1 MKEDTKNYPLL
12 FAEPPLHNKE
22 FRYKLSEIV
31 LEKFQV
37 PGFFMVKSSVLT
49 SFSCAKST
57 CLVVDSGH
65 NVTYVSVVQDGY
77 VNQKCKVLSL

>member
-22 FRYKLSEIV
+22 FRYKLSEIM
-31 LEKFQV
+31 LEKLQV

-65 NVTYVSVVQDGY
+65 NTTYVSVVQDGY
-77 VNQKCKVLSL
+77 VNQKCKPS

>member
-12 FAEPPLHNKE
+12 FAEPPFHNKD
-22 FRYKLSEIV
+22 FRYKITEIM

-37 PGFFMVKSSVLT
+37 PGFFMVKSPVLT

-65 NVTYVSVVQDGY
+65 NTTNVSVVQDGY
-77 VNQKCKVLSL
+77 VNQKCRFL